1 MLIIHSIARNQRMSP
16 LLRLPS
22 EMRNLIMDYAICELV
37 GLHYQSDLGGI
48 DRLYPNLDLI
58 TKVMRHPHAFEASQV
73 KYVCRQLHHETKG
86 RVLELNTLTFTRV
99 GRLHP
104 CPLHQVKNFS
114 PPSAKDVHN
123 C

>member
-1 MLIIHSIARNQRMSP
+1 MLLDQDVLLTTQDQKIIIARNQRMSP

-58 TKVMRHPHAFEASQV
+58 TKV
-73 KYVCRQLHHETKG
+73 K
-86 RVLELNTLTFTRV
+86 
-99 GRLHP
+99 
-104 CPLHQVKNFS
+104 
-114 PPSAKDVHN
+114 
-123 C
+123 